1 MRSFV
6 VGGTS
11 TSAVVKT
18 ETLTCREAK
27 LHAFLP
33 VHNNLCAF
41 HEQPTDDI
49 GRFTGPHGRSK
60 KMWLEGHD
68 CAAIAVAALVAMRWT
83 QASKVQLAN
92 EKST

>member
-1 MRSFV
+1 VVEWGCAISNSIMRSV
-6 VGGTS
+6 VIGG

-18 ETLTCREAK
+18 ETLSCREAK

-68 CAAIAVAALVAMRWT
+68 CAAIGVALVAMR
-83 QASKVQLAN
+83 
-92 EKST
+92 